1 MANVGDDSV
10 KLDIN
15 INNEY
20 ILKIQEQLQNDN
32 KTCEILKLKKLLE
45 YVITSFEKKCENE

>member
-15 INNEY
+15 INNKY
-20 ILKIQEQLQNDN
+20 ILKIQEQLQNNN
-32 KTCEILKLKKLLE
+32 KTCEILKILIPNTQKT
-45 YVITSFEKKCENE
+45 IM